1 MCGITGIVSQN
12 LNKEDLFNQVKKI
25 SENISSRGPDG
36 TNINIEKNIAFAHNR
51 LAILD
56 RNSELSIQPVLD
68 DSKRFMIIH
77 NGEIYNFQKIKDEL
91 IKLGH
96 NFQSNTDTEV
106 IIKSYMQWGAESV
119 KKFEGMWA
127 FAIWDDK
134 EKKLFLSRDKF
145 GIKPLYF
152 SFINNNFY
160 FCSEIKGLKVIKS
173 LGYIDKKI
181 LNRFVFEEHQKETFY
196 KNIFNLLPGHNLLF
210 KNNNIKI
217 YKWRDDKIID
227 IDKNKNLVNKFNE
240 LFEKSCLEHSFGQRD
255 IALSLSG
262 GLDSTAL
269 LYKFKKLDL
278 NVKLFSTV
286 FENTYNDESI
296 YLDIVEKDLNTKIER
311 NHISINDFNSE
322 NFIHSIKAL
331 DLIWSEP
338 CIGQWLHYKKIREK
352 GFNVCIEGHG
362 ADEMLA
368 GYNYHFDEFIK
379 DQFLNN
385 VFFNIHEFNQQKKEI
400 FTSPDDKTIE
410 NTKLDIVRLI
420 FRDLKNYSRN
430 YIEKNPLFK
439 AIVKFKSKINKEHYV
454 YLEKKY
460 YNIFNTKLG
469 CLNSK
474 LYEDILVGNMSRHL
488 AQFDRLSMSQGI
500 ELRVPFV
507 NKELI
512 NFCISIDKNFK
523 INKGLNKF
531 ILREAMKK
539 DFPKKIYLRKNKIG
553 FSNPMHEK
561 LSKNISNFI
570 IETARDKLFLN
581 SDLWDGRKISMLI
594 EKNYK
599 SNNYYLVNKFWKYV
613 NAYHLVN

>member
-1 MCGITGIVSQN
+1 MCGISGVINFSSKVEKKEIELISNN
-12 LNKEDLFNQVKKI
+12 L
-25 SENISSRGPDG
+25 SHRGPDG
-36 TNINIEKNIAFAHNR
+36 KTIFINKRVAFAHNR

-56 RNSELSIQPVLD
+56 IKSSESIQPLI
-68 DSKRFMIIH
+68 SSCKRYMIIH

-96 NFQSNTDTEV
+96 KFKSDTDTEV
-106 IIKSYMQWGAESV
+106 IIKSYIQWGIESV
-119 KKFEGMWA
+119 KKFKGMWA

-145 GIKPLYF
+145 GIKPLYY

-160 FCSEIKGLKVIKS
+160 FCSEIKGLKVIKN
-173 LGYIDKKI
+173 LDEIDKKI
-181 LNRFVFEEHQKETFY
+181 LNRFIFEENQKKTFY
-196 KNIFNLLPGHNLLF
+196 KNIFNLLPGHNLIF
-210 KNNNIKI
+210 ENNNVKI
-217 YKWRDDKIID
+217 YKWRDDIITP
-227 IDKNKNLVNKFNE
+227 IDKNKNLISKFDE
-240 LFEKSCLEHSFGQRD
+240 LFEKSCLEHSFGQRE
-255 IALSLSG
+255 ISLSLSG
-262 GLDSTAL
+262 GLDSTSL
-269 LYKFKKLDL
+269 LYKFKKLGL

-286 FENTYNDESI
+286 FENTYNDESD
-296 YLDIVEKDLNTKIER
+296 YLDIVEKDLNIKIEK
-311 NHISINDFNSE
+311 NHISINDFNNE
-322 NFIHSIKAL
+322 NFINSIKAL

-352 GFNVCIEGHG
+352 GYNVCIEGHG
-362 ADEMLA
+362 ADEILA

-379 DQFLNN
+379 DQFLDN
-385 VFFNIHEFNQQKKEI
+385 VFFNIHEFNKQKKII
-400 FTSPDDKTIE
+400 FNRPDDYMKE
-410 NTKLDIVRLI
+410 NTKLDIVKLI
-420 FRDLKNYSRN
+420 YKDLKNFSRN
-430 YIEKNPLFK
+430 CIEKSYLFK
-439 AIVKFKSKINKEHYV
+439 AILNFKSKLNKQHYV

-507 NKELI
+507 NEELI

-531 ILREAMKK
+531 ILREAMKNNL
-539 DFPKKIYLRKNKIG
+539 PEKIYSRKKKIG
-553 FSNPMHEK
+553 FSTPMYEK
-561 LSKNISNFI
+561 LRKNISNFI

-581 SDLWDGRKISMLI
+581 SDLWDGKKISSII

-599 SNNYYLVNKFWKYV
+599 NNNYYMVNKYWKHV
-613 NAYHLVN
+613 NVYHLIN